1 MKLKYKFEIEEL
13 AGSFCATPQQ
23 ECEFVGMIRMNPTA
37 KDVFELL
44 QEDIS
49 IEEIIKT
56 LLNKYNVDTE
66 VLTEEVKKTVNIFS
80 EYGII
85 DECEK

>member
-13 AGSFCATPQQ
+13 AGSFCATPQHK
-23 ECEFVGMIRMNPTA
+23 CEFVGMIRMNSTA
-37 KDVFELL
+37 KDVFDLL
-44 QEDIS
+44 REDIS

-66 VLTEEVKKTVNIFS
+66 ILTEEVKKTIKVFND
-80 EYGII
+80 YGII